1 MDHILYFQTLVSNVD
16 SPLRR
21 NSSTKKL
28 PISQSIYGDIGNL
41 RSIIFLTVTNN
52 LFYIFTDL
60 DKHPHGSCT
69 HVEKTE
75 FIEKYSSTISIDDM
89 DRNIFPTYP
98 IIVLDKNTIE

>member
-1 MDHILYFQTLVSNVD
+1 M
-16 SPLRR
+16 
-21 NSSTKKL
+21 
-28 PISQSIYGDIGNL
+28 
-41 RSIIFLTVTNN
+41 TNN

-75 FIEKYSSTISIDDM
+75 FLEKYSSTISVHGM

-98 IIVLDKNTIE
+98 IIVFDRNTIESKKINLYK